1 MAWFESHLNG
11 GGGGST
17 RVPSMLGFYSRNC
30 NTTGSLT
37 HTFAEGGKIQFVAFT
52 LMGDGGTLTDLSFA
66 LNGTPITPTKYTI
79 GTETHDAY
87 FYGELT
93 VEEGDVLTC
102 QNTVVYYNSGMQ
114 LCVLKDA
121 DLSLFSHIGRGHNG
135 DAATFPLPNDS
146 WVLQMYASGYWNSY
160 NTSNCMISKPFV
172 SYNTNGQNYQSSIPT
187 PSGYQPCYYGYTW
200 AVTI

>member
-17 RVPSMLGFYSRNC
+17 RVPSMLGFYSRNI
-30 NTTGSLT
+30 NTIGSLS
-37 HTFAEGGKIQFVAFT
+37 HTFAEGGKIQFVSFI
-52 LMGDGGTLTDLSFA
+52 LYGDGGTLSDPTFE
-66 LNGTPITPTKYTI
+66 LNGTAITPTKYTI

-93 VEEGDVLTC
+93 VEENDVLTMT
-102 QNTVVYYNSGMQ
+102 NAVAVYNSGMQ
-114 LCVLKDA
+114 LAVMKDA
-121 DLSLFSHIGRGHNG
+121 DLSLFSHIGRSHN
-135 DAATFPLPNDS
+135 DSTTFALPNDE

-160 NTSNCMISKPFV
+160 NTNNCMISKPFV